1 MWLVDSLATPALC
14 SWRAQR
20 ASTQVVFGQ
29 GSKNH
34 SFRNPEKS
42 QWHLKQ
48 HGNHGNSFLAK
59 IFRLGF
65 FAFLRLQQVAQLML
79 WELFGLN
86 PWHGLK
92 QTGPTPGRAAKRN
105 GVLHWVTNKIATKRE
120 DGTKPD
126 GHPCEKWDDS
136 CIKKMTKRSEHLIFC
151 IFLLMYPPILENNE
165 VVPCHF
171 ACSRKEHSSFQ
182 TSSAV
187 VVRRPKQRWWPAIL
201 LRDLC
206 HLISTFQCCLVEQF
220 WRFYPSLCKSQGSL
234 LPAMPFRQID
244 QVWWIFRV
252 QNFDNFCPNSSLIDP
267 QIFAMDVWYPSFPFD
282 HALKNWSAIYL
293 KKNHDWYLSIL
304 WHGNGKLQSP
314 IGKSATYTRSA
325 AQGGGGSFKD
335 RKL

>member
-1 MWLVDSLATPALC
+1 MGTLFWPRFFALV
-14 SWRAQR
+14 
-20 ASTQVVFGQ
+20 
-29 GSKNH
+29 
-34 SFRNPEKS
+34 
-42 QWHLKQ
+42 
-48 HGNHGNSFLAK
+48 
-59 IFRLGF
+59 F

-293 KKNHDWYLSIL
+293 KKNHDWCLSIL